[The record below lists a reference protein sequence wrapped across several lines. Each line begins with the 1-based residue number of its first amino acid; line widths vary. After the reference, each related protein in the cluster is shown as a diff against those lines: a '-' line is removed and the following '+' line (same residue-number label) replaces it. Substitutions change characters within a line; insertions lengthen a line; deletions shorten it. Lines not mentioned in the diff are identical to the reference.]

1 MVPLKKIQCDN
12 NLAPKL
18 VMCFHLEANANGN
31 DQNIAIDFVC
41 VASSCFINSFS
52 IISSSFSCNGPIVVQ
67 FQVTLL
73 CTFSFQVCIIFNL
86 RGS

>member
-1 MVPLKKIQCDN
+1 
-12 NLAPKL
+12 
-18 VMCFHLEANANGN
+18 
-31 DQNIAIDFVC
+31 
-41 VASSCFINSFS
+41 
-52 IISSSFSCNGPIVVQ
+52 VVQ